1 MNLKPSRAIFTGSLT
16 LIVLAILPSRPVMA
30 VRPFVT
36 DDARVVGYHV
46 GQLESSVKADKYTVA
61 NLNLFAFGPTENLE
75 LTLGWVDG
83 YPHGPGEARV
93 FSVQGPLVQAKYL
106 FFPVK
111 PNATPG
117 LAAVVGGF
125 PPWGSQ
131 SFKHDAS
138 REFVYIAMTESLGD
152 AERVQIHGNLGCT
165 SSNSY
170 TVAYWGIGTQV
181 RLKGGLNAIV
191 EVFQNDPY
199 AGDLGGA
206 FQTGFRYIVNDN
218 LQLDMTGGTGL
229 WGNPHLSTYYGMGIR
244 MVTDR
249 LW

>member
-1 MNLKPSRAIFTGSLT
+1 MNFRYCFFFVLVLVAVFFLT
-16 LIVLAILPSRPVMA
+16 TRPALA

-36 DDARVVGYHV
+36 DDARVVGFHV
-46 GQLESSVKADKYTVA
+46 GQLESSVKADKNVVV
-61 NLNLFAFGPTENLE
+61 NLNLFAFGPTERLE
-75 LTLGWVDG
+75 LTLGWTDG
-83 YPHGPGEARV
+83 FPHGRNDARV
-93 FSVQGPLVQAKYL
+93 LSFQGPLVQAKYL
-106 FFPVK
+106 FIDTK

-117 LAAVVGGF
+117 LAAVAGGF

-131 SFKHDAS
+131 TFKPDAS
-138 REFVYIAMTESLGD
+138 REFFYIAMTESLGD
-152 AERVQIHGNLGCT
+152 ADRVLIHGNLGFT
-165 SSNSY
+165 STNSN

-181 RLKGGLNAIV
+181 RIWGGLNAIF

-206 FQTGFRYIVNDN
+206 FQTGFRYIVSDN
-218 LQLDMTGGTGL
+218 LQIDMTGGTGL
-229 WGNPHLSTYYGMGIR
+229 WGDPHLSAYYGMGIR

>member
-1 MNLKPSRAIFTGSLT
+1 MNLKRSTPIHLGFVALIFLT
-16 LIVLAILPSRPVMA
+16 ITPVRPVMA

-46 GQLESSVKADKYTVA
+46 GQLESSVKADRNVVA
-61 NLNLFAFGPTENLE
+61 NLNLFAFGPAENLE

-83 YPHGPGEARV
+83 FRHGSGEARV

-106 FFPVK
+106 FFSVK
-111 PNATPG
+111 PNETPG

-131 SFKHDAS
+131 SFKPDAS

-152 AERVQIHGNLGCT
+152 AERVLIHGNLGAT
-165 SSNSY
+165 STDSH

-181 RLKGGLNAIV
+181 RVKGGLNAIL

-199 AGDLGGA
+199 AGDIGGA
-206 FQTGFRYIVNDN
+206 FQTGFRYIFSDN

-229 WGNPHLSTYYGMGIR
+229 WGEPHPSAYYGMGIR
-244 MVTDR
+244 IVTDR